1 MVILSNATLL
11 YCCVKVI
18 YLQKRH
24 QLKISAATIV
34 IIVTFSSAV
43 AQKQPKVYFGAFGQV
58 NGEGA
63 PKSFTSTRAALLEN
77 TRLKYNEGCTILG
90 YTVSVLPKGGG
101 LKGPMAACTPSFPDR
116 VKSRI
121 VELGTEAIVYVE
133 NLRLLCNDMP
143 VEVPP
148 FTIKYD
154 Q

>member
-1 MVILSNATLL
+1 MKILVTAIICVISFSVAT
-11 YCCVKVI
+11 
-18 YLQKRH
+18 
-24 QLKISAATIV
+24 
-34 IIVTFSSAV
+34 

-77 TRLKYNEGCTILG
+77 TRLKYSEGCTILG
-90 YTVSVLPKGGG
+90 YTVSVLPRGGG
-101 LKGPMAACTPSFPDR
+101 LKGPMAACTPSFPER

-121 VELGTEAIVYVE
+121 VELGTDAIVYVE

-148 FTIKYD
+148 FTIKYE

>member
-1 MVILSNATLL
+1 MKIPTAIIISVI
-11 YCCVKVI
+11 
-18 YLQKRH
+18 
-24 QLKISAATIV
+24 
-34 IIVTFSSAV
+34 TFSSAI

-58 NGEGA
+58 NGAGA
-63 PKSFTSTRAALLEN
+63 PKAFTSTQAALLEN
-77 TRLKYNEGCTILG
+77 TRLKYSEGCSLMG

-101 LKGPMAACTPSFPDR
+101 LKGPMAACTPSFPER

-121 VELGTEAIVYVE
+121 VELGTDAIVYVE

-148 FTIKYD
+148 FTIKYE